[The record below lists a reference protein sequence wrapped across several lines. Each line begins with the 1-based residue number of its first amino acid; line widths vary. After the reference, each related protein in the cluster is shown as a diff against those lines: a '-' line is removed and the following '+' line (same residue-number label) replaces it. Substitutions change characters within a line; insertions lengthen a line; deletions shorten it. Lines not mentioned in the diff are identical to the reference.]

1 MKNKFG
7 VILLC
12 AAIVMSLCA
21 CKPLNIHSDGNGN
34 GNGNNGGNNSA
45 SGAISVGFV
54 VEEAGAAPEGVISI
68 SAPIPDD
75 ILNGDVVFQYKA
87 IPGSTSSETIGATGD
102 EWKALPSVFTGLG
115 EEFKMDFSAG
125 EWTFDLQGV
134 DKEDS
139 TPKYKLSEQVKANIT
154 SNFKDNIIFRVKLEE
169 GTLGDG
175 EGTIDIDIMAQS
187 IGGYDDYDDGQLRRA
202 VRQQDF
208 AQSGI
213 LIVQYRLGG
222 DEKWQE
228 KSFDYDPDSKE
239 DDIWKTYFKDS
250 FKLPS
255 GIYEMKFTYHYGRY
269 KTTMGPYDVIVAA
282 DKTTSVTGIMA
293 HESQYMTFFSTS
305 DKKFEY
311 VADFFNGTAEEHT
324 AGWHM
329 NQDEKK
335 LARAAT
341 VRAEDNDDQ
350 DVGFQ
355 PDKSMKYIVF
365 GLVTISNNNNDNPT
379 AESKKIG
386 TRHILICNGKE
397 YALGEAP
404 TSYKVGQDFEN
415 DYSITRYAIPETAFD
430 EPEQVIKIK
439 VIWSNNG
446 TELVAESEE
455 VTILFI
461 DGESETAVDAG
472 EPAVPDVK

>member
-7 VILLC
+7 VIILC
-12 AAIVMSLCA
+12 AVVIIAMCA
-21 CKPLNIHSDGNGN
+21 CKPLNISSDGNG
-34 GNGNNGGNNSA
+34 SA
-45 SGAISVGFV
+45 SGVISVGFI
-54 VEEAGAAPEGVISI
+54 VEDASTAKAISI
-68 SAPIPDD
+68 SNPLIDD
-75 ILNGDVVFQYKA
+75 IINGNIIFQYKA
-87 IPGSTSSETIGATGD
+87 IPGSTSANEIVGSTGD
-102 EWKALPSVFTGLG
+102 EWTPLPSVFTGLG
-115 EEFKMDFSAG
+115 KEFQMKFSAG
-125 EWTFDLQGV
+125 DWTFDLQGV

-187 IGGYDDYDDGQLRRA
+187 DGGYDDGPLRRA
-202 VRQQDF
+202 VRQQDY

-228 KSFDYDPDSKE
+228 KTFDYDPDSKE

-250 FKLPS
+250 FKLSS
-255 GIYEMKFTYHYGRY
+255 GIYEMKFTYHYGEY

-282 DKTTSVTGIMA
+282 DKTTSVTGVMA
-293 HESQYMTFFSTS
+293 HESRYLTFFSTS

-311 VADFFNGTAEEHT
+311 VADFHETAEEHT

-335 LARAAT
+335 LARAAA
-341 VRAEDNDDQ
+341 VRAEDSDDQ

-365 GLVTISNNNNDNPT
+365 DLVTISNNNNDNPT
-379 AESKKIG
+379 VESKKIG

-404 TSYKVGQDFEN
+404 TSYKVRQDFEN
-415 DYSITRYAIPETAFD
+415 GYSITTYVIPETAFD

-461 DGESETAVDAG
+461 DGES
-472 EPAVPDVK
+472 VPDVK

>member
-1 MKNKFG
+1 MKNKLV
-7 VILLC
+7 VIILC

-21 CKPLNIHSDGNGN
+21 CKPLNISSDGNG
-34 GNGNNGGNNSA
+34 SA
-45 SGAISVGFV
+45 SGVISVGFI
-54 VEEAGAAPEGVISI
+54 VEDASTAKAISI
-68 SAPIPDD
+68 SNPLIDD
-75 ILNGDVVFQYKA
+75 IINGNIIFQYKA
-87 IPGSTSSETIGATGD
+87 IPGSTSANEIVGSTGD
-102 EWKALPSVFTGLG
+102 EWTPLPSVFTGLG
-115 EEFKMDFSAG
+115 KEFQMKFSAG
-125 EWTFDLQGV
+125 DWTFDLQGV

-187 IGGYDDYDDGQLRRA
+187 NGGYDGDNDDGQLRRA

-208 AQSGI
+208 AQSSGI

-228 KSFDYDPDSKE
+228 KSFDYDRDSKE

-255 GIYEMKFTYHYGRY
+255 GIYEMKFTYHYGEY
-269 KTTMGPYDVIVAA
+269 KTIMGPYDVIVAA
-282 DKTTSVTGIMA
+282 DKTTSVTGVMA
-293 HESQYMTFFSTS
+293 HESRYLTFFSTS

-335 LARAAT
+335 LARAAA

-439 VIWSNNG
+439 VIWSNSG